1 MRGALSIRCVF
12 DVRELGGGEY
22 GFDEWLSD
30 GRLELIVLL
39 LCGRFAPEGRSNVL
53 LLDVLLLLVGVAG
66 R

>member
-1 MRGALSIRCVF
+1 VF
-12 DVRELGGGEY
+12 VVREPGGGEY
-22 GFDEWLSD
+22 GFAEWLSD

-53 LLDVLLLLVGVAG
+53 LFDVLLLLGGVAG